1 MISLYLVRHGIA
13 VDLADANGGS
23 DELRPLTGKGRRRFR
38 KAARAFGK
46 LTKKLDLIL
55 TSPLVRAVQTAEIL
69 AGEVK
74 HGEVAVLEELASGGV
89 AALLAAVAK
98 RAGKGKSMALVGHEP
113 QLSSVLAAL
122 AHLGPEESSKLDF
135 RKGAIVR
142 LDVSG
147 LPDAKTV
154 QPRWWVKPRSGA
166 RAKGL
171 PLQKPKPPAR
181 SARAGKARTA
191 ARAKR
196 VGTKETA
203 AKASSARK
211 AAEPR
216 TRPRAAKRVSGS
228 TSSSAAKPA
237 APAAAGRTALP
248 PPVPRQAAP
257 RPTAA
262 QPAASAG
269 SAQAAEPRV
278 QSFMGSPR
286 HQGAAEPGAQ
296 VPPTA
301 PSSAQPVAPSHD
313 GPGTG
318 SAEE

>member
-1 MISLYLVRHGIA
+1 MIRLYLVRHG
-13 VDLADANGGS
+13 LAIDRADWEGVP

-46 LTKKLDLIL
+46 LAGKVDLIL

-98 RAGKGKSMALVGHEP
+98 RASTGKSVALVGHEP
-113 QLSSVLAAL
+113 QLSSTLTAL

-147 LPDAKTV
+147 LPDAKTA

-171 PLQKPKPPAR
+171 PLQKPPPPAR
-181 SARAGKARTA
+181 PARAAKAGKAA
-191 ARAKR
+191 HAKKT
-196 VGTKETA
+196 GTKQA
-203 AKASSARK
+203 AAEASSARK
-211 AAEPR
+211 KAEPR
-216 TRPRAAKRVSGS
+216 ARPRGAKRVRRP
-228 TSSSAAKPA
+228 TSRPAAKPA

-248 PPVPRQAAP
+248 R
-257 RPTAA
+257 
-262 QPAASAG
+262 PAATRPAARAS
-269 SAQAAEPRV
+269 SSTQAAESRA

-286 HQGAAEPGAQ
+286 HQGGAEQVAQ
-296 VPPTA
+296 APPAA
-301 PSSAQPVAPSHD
+301 PSPAPAGPAQSVAPPHD
-313 GPGTG
+313 GSG
-318 SAEE
+318 SGPAGE

>member
-13 VDLADANGGS
+13 IDLADSKGAS

-46 LTKKLDLIL
+46 LAGKVDFIL

-98 RAGKGKSMALVGHEP
+98 RAGTGKSVALVGHEP
-113 QLSSVLAAL
+113 QLSSILTAL

-171 PLQKPKPPAR
+171 PLQKPPPPAR
-181 SARAGKARTA
+181 PARAVKRGK
-191 ARAKR
+191 
-196 VGTKETA
+196 A
-203 AKASSARK
+203 AKAKKAGTNEAAGKGSPQARS
-211 AAEPR
+211 
-216 TRPRAAKRVSGS
+216 RAAKRARRP
-228 TSSSAAKPA
+228 TSSPATEAAEGP
-237 APAAAGRTALP
+237 PGRAALP
-248 PPVPRQAAP
+248 RPVPRRAA
-257 RPTAA
+257 T
-262 QPAASAG
+262 
-269 SAQAAEPRV
+269 PRV

-286 HQGAAEPGAQ
+286 HQGGTAQTSPAQPAPAPAPSRPAEPV
-296 VPPTA
+296 VPP
-301 PSSAQPVAPSHD
+301 HD
-313 GPGTG
+313 GSG
-318 SAEE
+318 SGPAGE

>member
-13 VDLADANGGS
+13 IDLADSKGAS

-46 LTKKLDLIL
+46 LAGKVDLIL

-98 RAGKGKSMALVGHEP
+98 RAGTGKSVALVGHEP
-113 QLSSVLAAL
+113 QLSSILTAL

-171 PLQKPKPPAR
+171 PLQKPPPTARPARAVKRGKAGNAKKAGTNEAAGKGSPPA
-181 SARAGKARTA
+181 
-191 ARAKR
+191 
-196 VGTKETA
+196 
-203 AKASSARK
+203 
-211 AAEPR
+211 
-216 TRPRAAKRVSGS
+216 RPRAAKRAR
-228 TSSSAAKPA
+228 AAKA
-237 APAAAGRTALP
+237 AEADRAALP
-248 PPVPRQAAP
+248 RPVPRRAATP
-257 RPTAA
+257 RA
-262 QPAASAG
+262 
-269 SAQAAEPRV
+269 

-286 HQGAAEPGAQ
+286 HQGGTAQTSPAQPAPAPAPSRPAEPV
-296 VPPTA
+296 VPP
-301 PSSAQPVAPSHD
+301 HD
-313 GPGTG
+313 GSG
-318 SAEE
+318 SGPAQE

>member
-13 VDLADANGGS
+13 VDLADAKGAS

-69 AGEVK
+69 ACEVK
-74 HGEVAVLEELASGGV
+74 HREVAVLEELASGGV

-98 RAGKGKSMALVGHEP
+98 RAGKSKSVALVGHEP
-113 QLSSVLAAL
+113 QLSSILSAL

-154 QPRWWVKPRSGA
+154 QPRWWVKPRSGV

-181 SARAGKARTA
+181 PARAGKARKA
-191 ARAKR
+191 ASAKR
-196 VGTKETA
+196 VGTKEAA
-203 AKASSARK
+203 AKASSARQ
-211 AAEPR
+211 AAEPGA
-216 TRPRAAKRVSGS
+216 RPRGAKRARRP
-228 TSSSAAKPA
+228 TSSSVAKPA
-237 APAAAGRTALP
+237 APAVAGRTALP
-248 PPVPRQAAP
+248 RPVPRQATAP
-257 RPTAA
+257 RPAA
-262 QPAASAG
+262 GRPAASAG
-269 SAQAAEPRV
+269 STEAAESRA
-278 QSFMGSPR
+278 QTFLGSPR
-286 HQGAAEPGAQ
+286 HQGGGEQGAQ
-296 VPPTA
+296 ATPARP
-301 PSSAQPVAPSHD
+301 AQPVAPAHD
-313 GPGTG
+313 GSG
-318 SAEE
+318 SGPAEE